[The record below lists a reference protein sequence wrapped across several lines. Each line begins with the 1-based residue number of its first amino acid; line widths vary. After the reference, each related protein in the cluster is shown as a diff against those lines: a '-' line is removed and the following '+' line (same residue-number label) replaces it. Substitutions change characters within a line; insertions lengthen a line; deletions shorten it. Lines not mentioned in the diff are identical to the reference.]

1 MTDKDEEQLTYEQ
14 ALGKLDERLVALEN
28 GQLTL
33 EQAIAAVES
42 GRRYLAIC
50 QQKLDQARQKI
61 ESMPVAEEGM
71 DLPAPSPQE
80 PLREGPARKDRSG
93 EVREVPF

>member
-1 MTDKDEEQLTYEQ
+1 MTDKDEEQLSYEQ

-71 DLPAPSPQE
+71 DLPAPSPPE

>member
-1 MTDKDEEQLTYEQ
+1 MTQAPDEQLTYEQ
-14 ALGKLDERLVALEN
+14 ALARLDEKLTALEN

-33 EQAIAAVES
+33 EQAIEAVES

-50 QQKLDQARQKI
+50 QQKLNEARQKI

-71 DLPAPSPQE
+71 DFTPEAVDVE
-80 PLREGPARKDRSG
+80 PRKRSSG
-93 EVREVPF
+93 DAREVPF

>member
-1 MTDKDEEQLTYEQ
+1 MTGKDEEQLSYEQ
-14 ALGKLDERLVALEN
+14 ALGKLDERLLALEN

-71 DLPAPSPQE
+71 DLPPPSPPE
-80 PLREGPARKDRSG
+80 PLREGAARKDRSG
-93 EVREVPF
+93 EAREVPF

>member
-1 MTDKDEEQLTYEQ
+1 
-14 ALGKLDERLVALEN
+14 
-28 GQLTL
+28 
-33 EQAIAAVES
+33 
-42 GRRYLAIC
+42 
-50 QQKLDQARQKI
+50 
-61 ESMPVAEEGM
+61 MPVAEEGM

>member
-1 MTDKDEEQLTYEQ
+1 MTQVPDEQLTYEQ
-14 ALGKLDERLVALEN
+14 ALARLDEKLTALEN

-33 EQAIAAVES
+33 EQAIEAVES

-50 QQKLDQARQKI
+50 QQKLNEARQKI

-71 DLPAPSPQE
+71 DFPTGGAPDPANVES
-80 PLREGPARKDRSG
+80 RKPVSG
-93 EVREVPF
+93 DPREVPF